1 MSSSLSRF
9 VRMLMLAMVLG
20 LATARPASAADDGP
34 SILRDTET
42 EALFQDVAKP
52 LIEAA
57 NLDNKSVKVVLLND
71 DEINAFV
78 AGSQRCVF
86 LNQIE
91 SLVNSIAPMK
101 LLTTAAGG

>member
-20 LATARPASAADDGP
+20 LATARPAAAADDGP

-71 DEINAFV
+71 DEIKMHATEVFDV
-78 AGSQRCVF
+78 ARPWENLKSR
-86 LNQIE
+86 L
-91 SLVNSIAPMK
+91 PK
-101 LLTTAAGG
+101 TP